1 MTTAE
6 TKQSLF
12 PPREE
17 REGHNEQGKWRGGWG
32 LFGYEGTMCERA
44 ISVDRVD
51 MIVECF
57 ERGWINP
64 NSTTMMGET
73 IPEFCDKKGASKCA
87 AKLRELG
94 LS

>member
-1 MTTAE
+1 MTTE

-17 REGHNEQGKWRGGWG
+17 REGIDAQGRQRAGWG
-32 LFGYEGTMCERA
+32 LFGYEGTMCDLL
-44 ISVDRVD
+44 ISLDRPD
-51 MIVECF
+51 MAAEAF

-64 NSTTMMGET
+64 NSETLMGET
-73 IPEFCDKKGASKCA
+73 IPVHCDRKGAVKCA